1 MDRIIKKIAV
11 LGSGTMGTQ
20 IACHFANIGAEVLLL
35 DRVPPEFTEEDK
47 NNGLKEDSTSFRS
60 KFAINNLK
68 KAVKTQPSPLF
79 TSDFASRIK
88 PGNFEDDLDKI
99 AACDWVLEAIIEKPE
114 PKRKLYEEVE
124 KYRKNGT
131 LITSN
136 TSGIAISKLSE
147 GRSEDFQKHFCG
159 THFFNPPRYL
169 QLLEIIPGTKT
180 SEDVIQF
187 LQSFAEI
194 HLGKTAITCKD
205 TPAFIG
211 NRIGVYAIMLTIQ
224 LMQKMN
230 LSIEQVDELTGKAV
244 GRPKTATFRTADLVG
259 LDVLADVSHGLYE
272 NLKNDE
278 ERAVF
283 KLPDFM
289 RKMLE
294 NGWIGDKVNQ
304 GFYKKEKEG
313 GDTKLYT
320 LDPAK
325 MEYRPKENPSYL
337 IVEEQKKQESLE
349 DQFKS
354 MEAGKVEETNFL
366 KKIYLKVTGSDNDK
380 AVMFFKEF
388 YYRLFAYCS
397 NRVPEITEEIYKID
411 EAIKAGFGWEAGPFE
426 IWDSLGLEETTKKMN
441 MAGYKPAGWVAE
453 MIQKGHSSFYSHHN
467 GRKNYYHLQTEEKL
481 PVPLA
486 RRLIILENF
495 REDNT
500 IWQNAGCNVIDVGDG
515 VLVVEFTSRMN
526 TINMEVMEGINKAI
540 DLAENDP
547 RFKAVVIG
555 NDTDDFSLGA
565 DLGMIGKNAVVR
577 NKSTIEDALHEF
589 QDLMLRIRY
598 SYIPVIAAPKG
609 KTLGGGCELCLYT
622 DRVQAAAETYM
633 GLVEIGVGLIPAG
646 GGTTEMVRR
655 ASAEMVDEAP
665 DSPHLQSYLMNIS
678 TAKVSTSAEE
688 AFQVKYLRRGVDRV
702 SMNKK
707 RVLTDAKHLA
717 LELAE
722 NYRPPVKTKSINALG
737 KNALS
742 FYLSGIANMHTGNYM
757 TDYDREIV
765 EKLAYTMCGGSL
777 SGKNTVEEEYMMRL
791 ERESFLELVTNM
803 KTIERMGS
811 MLLKGKPKRN

>member
-1 MDRIIKKIAV
+1 MERTIKKITV
-11 LGSGTMGTQ
+11 LGSGTMGAQ
-20 IACHFANIGAEVLLL
+20 IACHFANVGAEVLLL
-35 DRVPPEFTEEDK
+35 DRVPPEFTEEDRK
-47 NNGLKEDSTSFRS
+47 KGLKEDEASFRN
-60 KFAINNLK
+60 KFAVNNLQK
-68 KAVKTQPSPLF
+68 TVKMQPSPLF
-79 TSDFASRIK
+79 SKDFASRIK
-88 PGNFEDDLDKI
+88 AGNFEDDLPKI
-99 AACDWVLEAIIEKPE
+99 ADSDWVLEAIIEKLE
-114 PKRKLYEEVE
+114 PKQQLFEKVE
-124 KYRKNGT
+124 KYRKKGA
-131 LITSN
+131 LVTSN
-136 TSGIAISKLSE
+136 TSGIAISKLTE

-169 QLLEIIPGTKT
+169 ELLEIIPGTKT
-180 SEDVIQF
+180 TEETTRF

-211 NRIGVYAIMLTIQ
+211 NRIGVYSIMLTME
-224 LMQKMN
+224 LMQKLN
-230 LSIEQVDELTGKAV
+230 LTIEQVDELTGKAV

-259 LDVLADVSHGLYE
+259 LDVLADVSRGLYE

-278 ERAVF
+278 EREVF
-283 KLPDFM
+283 KVPDFM
-289 RKMLE
+289 EKMLE
-294 NGWIGDKVNQ
+294 KGWIGDKVNK
-304 GFYKKEKEG
+304 GFYKKEKEEG
-313 GDTKLYT
+313 ETSLFT
-320 LDPAK
+320 LNPST
-325 MEYRPKENPSYL
+325 MEYRPKQDPSFL
-337 IVEEQKKQESLE
+337 LVEEQKKQESLE

-354 MEAGKVEETNFL
+354 FEEGKVEETNFL
-366 KKIYLKVTGSDNDK
+366 KQIYLKVTGSDNNQAIK
-380 AVMFFKEF
+380 FFKEF

-397 NRVPEITEEIYKID
+397 NRIPEITEEIYKID
-411 EAIKAGFGWEAGPFE
+411 EAIKAGFGWKAGPFE

-441 MAGYKPAGWVAE
+441 MAGFKPASWVNE
-453 MIQKGHSSFYSHHN
+453 MIQKGHSSFYSQSS
-467 GRKNYYHLQTEEKL
+467 GRKNYYHIQTAEKL

-486 RRLIILENF
+486 KRLIILDNF
-495 REDNT
+495 REENT
-500 IWQNAGCNVIDVGDG
+500 IWQNSGCNIINVNDG
-515 VLVVEFTSRMN
+515 VLVVEFTSKMN
-526 TINMEVMEGINKAI
+526 TLNLEVIEGTNKAI
-540 DLAENDP
+540 EIAENSEEY
-547 RFKAVVIG
+547 KAVVIG
-555 NDTDDFSLGA
+555 NDADDFSLGA
-565 DLGMIGKNAVVR
+565 DLGMIGKNAVVH

-598 SYIPVIAAPKG
+598 SNIPVIAAPHG
-609 KTLGGGCELCLYT
+609 KTLGGGCELCLYA

-646 GGTTEMVRR
+646 GGTTEMTRR
-655 ASAEMVDEAP
+655 ASAEMIEEAP

-678 TAKVSTSAEE
+678 TAEVSTSAEQ
-688 AFQVKYLRRGVDRV
+688 AFQLNYLRRDVDRV

-707 RVLTDAKHLA
+707 RVLTDAKHFA

-722 NYRPPVKTKSINALG
+722 NYRPPVKTQSINALG

-765 EKLAYTMCGGSL
+765 EKLAYTMCGGLL
-777 SGKNTVEEEYMMRL
+777 SGTNKVDEEYMMKL